1 MTVFDLVLYNSEV
14 DVLECRLWELADA
27 VDVMVVLE
35 GDRTFTGKPKVK
47 ASRDRF
53 KRWGDLIRWVDYST
67 PFNQDAWAVEAAT
80 RNYLLE
86 VADGLGCGPDDVVT
100 VCDVDEIWSPSMVAD
115 FAVQRCAVM
124 MRHLAMSV
132 HWELPFE
139 LTCVGGPRGLVGE
152 SAQGFRANRQS
163 HHRLY
168 GGWHVAWMGGEEW
181 CANKIRSFSHQEL
194 NKGDVEEAM
203 ADCYREGMF
212 VHGERYNEVDI
223 TDDWP
228 LWIRAGHAPD
238 SWYRRR
244 R

>member
-1 MTVFDLVLYNSEV
+1 MTVFDLVLYNSED

-35 GDRTFTGKPKVK
+35 GDRTFTGKPKTK
-47 ASRDRF
+47 APRDRF
-53 KRWGDLIRWVDYST
+53 KRWGDLIHWVDFPT
-67 PFNQDAWAVEAAT
+67 PFAESAWDVEAAT
-80 RNYLLE
+80 RNKLLE
-86 VADGLGCGPDDVVT
+86 VADELGCQADDVVT

-115 FAVQRCAVM
+115 FVVEPCGVM
-124 MRHLAMSV
+124 MRHIAMSV

-139 LTCVGGPRGLVGE
+139 LTCVAGPRRTVGA
-152 SAQGFRANRQS
+152 SAQGFRANRNQY
-163 HHRLY
+163 RTVY

-194 NKGDVEEAM
+194 NKGDVDEAM
-203 ADCYREGMF
+203 AKCYREGVF

-228 LWIRAGHAPD
+228 LWIRAGFAPE

-244 R
+244 P